1 MTAPDWLALDRAHC
15 WHPFTQAQT
24 APAPLPIVRGEG
36 SWLIAAD
43 GRRYLDAVS
52 SWWVNLHGHAHPAIA
67 RALAEQALTL
77 EHTMFAGIAHEPA
90 ARLAAELAARAPA
103 PLKHVF
109 FSDNGSTAIEV
120 ALKIACQ
127 YWINQGR
134 KRHRFLAFEGGYHG
148 DTFGAMAAGKSS
160 GFYTPFEDWLFGV
173 DFLPWPQSWIDN
185 ASIDAEEAAALARLD
200 AYLDR
205 HGDDLA
211 AFIFEPLVQGAS
223 GMRMARA
230 PFQRAVCERV
240 RARGVPVIFDE
251 VMTGFGRT
259 GRMFAAEHIGF
270 TPDLLCVCKGLTGG
284 FLPMAATLAQPHI
297 HDAFLGENV
306 DRALLHGHTFTANP
320 LGCAAALASLKLF
333 DDEDVMAKI
342 VALEA
347 MQAERLAAIAGHP
360 LVTRPRQWGTIAAFD
375 LAQPAGDV
383 GGYASASGRA
393 LREAMIARGVLMRPM
408 GDAVYFL
415 PPYCTSADDLDFAY
429 AQLRAVLDELADP
442 AARAGAPSDLF

>member
-1 MTAPDWLALDRAHC
+1 MTTPDWLALDRAHC

-36 SWLIAAD
+36 AWLIAAD

-52 SWWVNLHGHAHPAIA
+52 SWWVNLHGHAHPTIA
-67 RALAEQALTL
+67 KALANQALTL

-90 ARLAAELAARAPA
+90 ARLAAELVARAPK
-103 PLKHVF
+103 PLSHVF

-127 YWINQGR
+127 YWINLGA

-160 GFYTPFEDWLFGV
+160 GFYAPFEDWLFGV
-173 DFLPWPQSWIDN
+173 DFLPWPKSWIGN
-185 ASIDAEEAAALARLD
+185 ESIDADEAAALAKLD
-200 AYLDR
+200 AYLDA
-205 HGDDLA
+205 HGDELA
-211 AFIFEPLVQGAS
+211 AFVFEPLVQGAS

-230 PFQRAVCERV
+230 GFLRTACERV

-297 HDAFLGENV
+297 HEAFLGDSV

-320 LGCAAALASLKLF
+320 LGCAAALASLKVF
-333 DDEDVMAKI
+333 DDERVMGKI
-342 VALEA
+342 AALEA
-347 MQAERLAAIAGHP
+347 MQAERLAAIASHP
-360 LVTRPRQWGTIAAFD
+360 LVTRPRQCGTIAAFD
-375 LAQPAGDV
+375 LAPPDGHAAG
-383 GGYASASGRA
+383 YSSATGRE
-393 LREAMIARGVLMRPM
+393 LREAMTARGVLMRPM

-415 PPYCTSADDLDFAY
+415 PPYCVTADDLDFAY
-429 AQLRAVLDELADP
+429 AQLRAVLDDLARRQTRP
-442 AARAGAPSDLF
+442 AGASDLF